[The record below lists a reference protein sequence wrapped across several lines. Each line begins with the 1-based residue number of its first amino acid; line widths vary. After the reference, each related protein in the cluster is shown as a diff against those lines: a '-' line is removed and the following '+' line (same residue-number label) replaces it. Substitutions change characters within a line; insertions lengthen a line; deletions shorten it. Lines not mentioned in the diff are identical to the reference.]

1 LSYHLNVT
9 EAVHFKGRF
18 EMGKD
23 TTIDLTIGD
32 KIALKVL
39 DKKEFEI
46 KLKKKKMLFKKETLD
61 SKKFKLGGLGN

>member
-1 LSYHLNVT
+1 
-9 EAVHFKGRF
+9 
-18 EMGKD
+18 MGKD